1 MWVHDTHQYGR
12 KPYLHEIK
20 NISTN
25 ILSSKNA
32 QIFIKSFQLQNG
44 AQPWAKS
51 KSLGHRLL
59 ILMGVVISWLI
70 VKSKNYG
77 IQKHVKINIFLYNP
91 NGDQRGSTARK
102 SCLQEPKKY
111 LVNILLTKFPYIPH
125 IH

>member
-32 QIFIKSFQLQNG
+32 QIFIKYFQLQNG

-51 KSLGHRLL
+51 PNRLL

-91 NGDQRGSTARK
+91 NGDQRGSTTRK
-102 SCLQEPKKY
+102 RCLQETKNKCFSKY
-111 LVNILLTKFPYIPH
+111 PA
-125 IH
+125 

>member
-1 MWVHDTHQYGR
+1 MWVHVTHQNGR

-51 KSLGHRLL
+51 PNSLL
-59 ILMGVVISWLI
+59 ILVGVVISWLI

-77 IQKHVKINIFLYNP
+77 IQKHVKINFSLIIQMAS
-91 NGDQRGSTARK
+91 NGGPQWDKPVYKGQ
-102 SCLQEPKKY
+102 KK
-111 LVNILLTKFPYIPH
+111 VF
-125 IH
+125 